1 MNNAEYIRLMKRQ
14 REIARMK
21 EQGIKEALELEQDHE
36 QDEAKEQEPEQEPE
50 PEPED
55 DKGGAA
61 DAVTD

>member
-21 EQGIKEALELEQDHE
+21 EQEIKDALELEQEQE

-50 PEPED
+50 NVPD